1 MPRFLFNYT
10 LKSEQH
16 ERRTE
21 KDSSYLK
28 KLSTY
33 MILTVLVVPVLVC
46 MLIAW
51 KHVVSFE
58 NDRIAEELDR
68 YKSNVP
74 GSLSLLN
81 PNIAALYSG
90 IVDNPMNEF
99 VAVMITKSQE
109 YFIRIVIQIFFII
122 GMF

>member
-16 ERRTE
+16 ERITE

-28 KLSTY
+28 KLSSY
-33 MILTVLVVPVLVC
+33 MILTVFVVPVLVC
-46 MLIAW
+46 MLIEW
-51 KHVVSFE
+51 KHAVSFE
-58 NDRIAEELDR
+58 NDRIAEELNR

-99 VAVMITKSQE
+99 VAVMITKS
-109 YFIRIVIQIFFII
+109 
-122 GMF
+122 